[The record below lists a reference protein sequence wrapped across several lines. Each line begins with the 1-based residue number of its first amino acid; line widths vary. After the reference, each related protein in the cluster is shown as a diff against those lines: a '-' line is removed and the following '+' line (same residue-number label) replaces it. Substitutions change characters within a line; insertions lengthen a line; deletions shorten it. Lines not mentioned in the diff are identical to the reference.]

1 MSGLPTPVARLTSA
15 TRGRPHPFFRPADEK
30 VRASLLGLSDTPDD
44 TEFIDTLISEV
55 IECPILEVFG
65 RHREGYSRRDYTNA
79 GQGAD
84 FRPL

>member
-1 MSGLPTPVARLTSA
+1 MARHPRDRCGARAFPIRLAIPAVPQTAELFISSA
-15 TRGRPHPFFRPADEK
+15 TVHYH
-30 VRASLLGLSDTPDD
+30 

-79 GQGAD
+79 GQGAN
-84 FRPL
+84 L